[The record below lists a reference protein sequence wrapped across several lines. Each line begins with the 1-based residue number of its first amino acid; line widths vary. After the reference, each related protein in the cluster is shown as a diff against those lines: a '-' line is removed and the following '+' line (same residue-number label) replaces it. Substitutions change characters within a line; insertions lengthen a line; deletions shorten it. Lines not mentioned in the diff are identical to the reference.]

1 MPDYQVLS
9 DPTAP
14 YDSGRN
20 PYLTKHYK
28 KDATIRRRRRRI
40 QRGSVASPPLMRD
53 LLIMKEGME
62 SIKGYDQLAPDRGGE
77 FEGETAESNI
87 FVHPEIAM
95 ERPDVI
101 DEGEKMPM
109 PTEDPDPP
117 ARRGADFT
125 GNPRGRRRGR
135 SFNPQE
141 LELLRRAMLL
151 IQQQGN

>member
-28 KDATIRRRRRRI
+28 KDATIRRRRRRL

-87 FVHPEIAM
+87 FLHPEIAM

-109 PTEDPDPP
+109 PTED
-117 ARRGADFT
+117 RKSRLNRTLFT
-125 GNPRGRRRGR
+125 DNPRGRRRGR